1 MSVVVKAV
9 SSLALLAC
17 VASPTHAA
25 DERQTRVID
34 MQEMLD
40 ASTLDVRVIKD
51 WHTVDGPVATRQKI
65 INISVGH
72 VWAGQDYR
80 IPIRLVVPADRKAQ
94 GFHLTGG
101 HGLRDFQRDMR
112 VKGVDQFL
120 IEGGVGLVHT
130 MVQTLNQSDQT
141 KLGQQMDDRFI
152 ETLNPRCSIQYWG
165 WPATLMRTITAAYAE
180 TEHFE
185 KGKIAMSGGSKNGAT
200 PSSVLILDP
209 RTTAVHATVSPIW
222 DSPLRLCDETAWEEL
237 RTFNQRYVDS
247 ITEYTGKGGPERL
260 LRHPFLGGT
269 FGPIYNRKA
278 LAAGHSW
285 SDLQRTAGIMADNVF
300 VTRNLE
306 QLRARD
312 VDMYFH
318 PGTHDF
324 VNFDIAWGG
333 KHHPQMPIYLQC
345 NAGHGQKPHPAGE
358 KNQANKSAFLIGH
371 FFDDAPDMLAAPAVA
386 HQRTGNRIEVTVS
399 FLPGEKTESGRVW
412 WMYDRGIDGSA
423 AYLRDKFPDDQWA
436 DMKWDKARNVWAAEI
451 ELNTGASHIDFF
463 SNHRKTVAWKSVEYP
478 TYISCPYTRVKLTAP

>member
-1 MSVVVKAV
+1 MSVVVNAV

-17 VASPTHAA
+17 VAAPALAA
-25 DERQTRVID
+25 DKRQIPVID

-40 ASTLDVRVIKD
+40 TSTLDVRVIKD
-51 WHTVDGPVATRQKI
+51 WHAVDGPVATKQKI

-80 IPIRLVVPADRKAQ
+80 IPVRLVVPADRKAQ

-101 HGLRDFQRDMR
+101 HGLRDFQRDIR
-112 VKGVDQFL
+112 VNGVDQVL

-130 MVQTLNQSDQT
+130 MVQTLNQSDQA
-141 KLGQQMDDRFI
+141 KLGKQMDDRFI
-152 ETLNPRCSIQYWG
+152 ETLNPRYSIQYWG

-180 TEHFE
+180 TEHFA

-222 DSPLRLCDETAWEEL
+222 DSPLRMCDKAAWEEL
-237 RTFNQRYVDS
+237 RTFNQRYVEG
-247 ITEYTGKGGPERL
+247 ITDDTGKGGPERL

-269 FGPIYNRKA
+269 FGPIYNRRA

-285 SDLQRTAGIMADNVF
+285 ADLQRTAELVADHVF
-300 VTRNLE
+300 VTRNLKP
-306 QLRARD
+306 LKTRD
-312 VDMYFH
+312 VDMFFH

-324 VNFDIAWGG
+324 VCFDIAWGG
-333 KHHPQMPIYLQC
+333 RHHPRIPLYLQC
-345 NAGHGQKPHPAGE
+345 NAGHGQKPHPAAE
-358 KNQANKSAFLIGH
+358 KHQANKSAFLLSH
-371 FFDDAPDMLAAPAVA
+371 FFDDAPEMLETPAIS
-386 HQRTGNRIEVTVS
+386 HQRSGDRLRITVRC
-399 FLPGEKTESGRVW
+399 LPNTRSESGRIW

-423 AYLRDKFPDDQWA
+423 AYLRDKFPNDQWSE
-436 DMKWDKARNVWAAEI
+436 MNWDDAKKVWTAEI
-451 ELNTGASHIDFF
+451 ELKKSASFIDFF
-463 SNHRKTVAWKSVEYP
+463 SNQRKTFTYKSVEYP
-478 TYISCPYTRVKLTAP
+478 TYLSSPYTRVKLTGP